1 MATSGSWQLTNCR
14 VLQRKNAIITRRR
27 IVVAEAFAPLLAVA
41 NLEELEVFTN
51 SANFKFQK
59 NLLLE

>member
-1 MATSGSWQLTNCR
+1 
-14 VLQRKNAIITRRR
+14 LQRKNAIITRRR